1 MSNTSN
7 GTRLEDVWLTG
18 ISPLYIKLGQQ
29 GLLAHHAALQK
40 GLVQISLYAIVA
52 CCRAFAFANAEAWH
66 TQRTVWL

>member
-29 GLLAHHAALQK
+29 GLLAHHAALQ
-40 GLVQISLYAIVA
+40 ISEGSCPNQPL
-52 CCRAFAFANAEAWH
+52 CNCGM
-66 TQRTVWL
+66 L